1 MTMRPN
7 IKNREDY
14 VREFRKAADLP
25 YFNPDSPIKDD
36 TDLILVCL
44 QEEKREFEEAVLD
57 YEERPYSETARANLC
72 KEWADLQY
80 VLSQA
85 ADFFN
90 IPSDEAFMRVANN
103 NMTKVADDGKVLRRE
118 DGKILKPEGYQPADM
133 RGL

>member
-14 VREFRKAADLP
+14 VREFRKAADMP
-25 YFNPDSPIKDD
+25 YFNPDSPNEDD
-36 TDLILVCL
+36 TDLILVCIS
-44 QEEKREFEEAVLD
+44 EEKNEFFDAVMQ
-57 YEERPYSETARANLC
+57 YEEYPHSEKARANLL

-103 NMTKVADDGKVLRRE
+103 NMTKVADDGKVRRRE